1 MSTQRG
7 LSYPP
12 ISGRHII
19 FSGIAGA
26 CQISGLNKE
35 DVIIADCIY
44 GYKYGK
50 IGGGFKSRGNWTF
63 KTDLG
68 LMTGA
73 IGIHGNPVHLWSA
86 PSEGEGNDVR
96 GTEERD
102 DWKPYSNSMNWST
115 DSRACF
121 RIWERVERRMGL
133 CEGTVSLRISLSLE
147 VCFWRRIWLPFCL
160 TTTQPSLCSARTTW
174 SYHKFQKFS
183 FRL

>member
-1 MSTQRG
+1 MRMSTQRG

-73 IGIHGNPVHLWSA
+73 IGIHGNPGVLL
-86 PSEGEGNDVR
+86 E
-96 GTEERD
+96 
-102 DWKPYSNSMNWST
+102 T
-115 DSRACF
+115 DMTAF
-121 RIWERVERRMGL
+121 L
-133 CEGTVSLRISLSLE
+133 PNYDPTVSLQRSHDLVIPQ
-147 VCFWRRIWLPFCL
+147 VPKVQLPIVV
-160 TTTQPSLCSARTTW
+160 PG
-174 SYHKFQKFS
+174 
-183 FRL
+183 RLPQVQDTIQ

>member
-1 MSTQRG
+1 MDNQLKMQECVYRTRMRMSTQRG

-73 IGIHGNPVHLWSA
+73 IGIHGNPVHL
-86 PSEGEGNDVR
+86 
-96 GTEERD
+96 
-102 DWKPYSNSMNWST
+102 
-115 DSRACF
+115 
-121 RIWERVERRMGL
+121 
-133 CEGTVSLRISLSLE
+133 
-147 VCFWRRIWLPFCL
+147 
-160 TTTQPSLCSARTTW
+160 
-174 SYHKFQKFS
+174 
-183 FRL
+183 